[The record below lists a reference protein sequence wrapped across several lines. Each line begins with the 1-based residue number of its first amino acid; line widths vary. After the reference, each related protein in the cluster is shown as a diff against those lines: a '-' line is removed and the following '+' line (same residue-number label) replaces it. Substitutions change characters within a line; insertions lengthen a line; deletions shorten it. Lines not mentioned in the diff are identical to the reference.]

1 MMLKVVTRSVLVA
14 LLLLFPV
21 AALAQAAIT
30 GVVKDVSGAVLP
42 GVTVEASSPALIEK
56 VRTVITDAT
65 GQYRVVDLRPGT
77 YSVAF
82 TLTGFK
88 TVKRDGIVLTGTF
101 VATVSADLSPGE
113 LQETVTV
120 TGQSPIVDVQ
130 SVKVQQTLSDEVI
143 AAIPSS
149 RNASG
154 LQSLIPGL
162 NVTQAGVAVGGGDGG
177 GIAGGMGGL
186 AGTIHGGNTYG
197 SRTKTDGLNTDFTG
211 QAAAGGQLLNTAG
224 AQEVV
229 INTSGGL
236 GEAEGAG
243 VILNIIPRD
252 GGNTFSGSLFGN
264 TARDWMQDSNYTQ
277 SLKDQGL
284 RSPARLNSLSDVS
297 AMAGGKIIQD
307 KLWFYG
313 TVRQVK
319 ADNTV
324 PGMWVNKNA
333 SNPNSWAVDFDLSQ
347 PAFTDANDRH
357 EIGRLTWQASR
368 RHKLT
373 GYWQQQHN
381 YIGKEGGGTPTQ
393 TPEGTGLTSFKN
405 SKIQQLTWT
414 FTISNTLLAEA
425 GIGTYLGV
433 YDQSGGGGPRV
444 GGIGG
449 VNNPEMIQQLEQSAA
464 IIPSCNCSIPGLISR
479 HPGLANG
486 GFSRSDIG
494 TREWRASLAYVSGAH
509 SMKFGYQ
516 GGFST
521 PTKNYYYDS
530 SVIQVRTNNGVPNQ
544 ILENLAYPGWL
555 RTGRHVI
562 PVNLYAQ
569 DQWTRKRVTLQGGIR
584 MDHGITNYTS
594 DPLGGPEYLLMPT
607 QVSFP
612 TGSTQGIDWKDI
624 TPRGGV
630 AYDVFGNGKT
640 AIKASVG
647 KYMEGLS
654 SLFGLDMNPIFRIPT
669 QTARAWLNPT
679 NFNFTNSPGCDL
691 KNPAAQADCGPMLNQ
706 TFGTQVFN
714 TNYDPNMVTGW
725 GTRPYVWSTGVS
737 VQQELVKG
745 VALTVGFYRNSW
757 GNLSMVDN
765 TLTSLS
771 DYTPYSITAPLDPRL
786 PGGGGYVIPGLYDLN
801 PNKVG
806 QVLNLHELASAV
818 GPEMVNNWQGVDVSV
833 NARVWKGLTVQGG
846 TSTGRR
852 LTDACEVRS
861 LVPERT
867 SSTAIVPAG
876 GLLSSLT
883 NPYCRV
889 VEPYR
894 TSATGLATYVIPKV
908 DVQASLTWQS
918 NPGPEIAASY
928 VVTNAWIAQGP
939 QPLGRNLSGGAN
951 VTVNLIEPATMFG
964 ERRNNFDL
972 RLSRIQRF
980 GSKRLT
986 ISVDGYNL
994 TNADTVLAFNTG
1006 FAPGGTWLTPTRIAS
1021 PRYMKVGAQFDF

>member
-1 MMLKVVTRSVLVA
+1 
-14 LLLLFPV
+14 
-21 AALAQAAIT
+21 
-30 GVVKDVSGAVLP
+30 
-42 GVTVEASSPALIEK
+42 
-56 VRTVITDAT
+56 
-65 GQYRVVDLRPGT
+65 
-77 YSVAF
+77 
-82 TLTGFK
+82 
-88 TVKRDGIVLTGTF
+88 
-101 VATVSADLSPGE
+101 
-113 LQETVTV
+113 
-120 TGQSPIVDVQ
+120 
-130 SVKVQQTLSDEVI
+130 
-143 AAIPSS
+143 
-149 RNASG
+149 
-154 LQSLIPGL
+154 
-162 NVTQAGVAVGGGDGG
+162 
-177 GIAGGMGGL
+177 
-186 AGTIHGGNTYG
+186 
-197 SRTKTDGLNTDFTG
+197 
-211 QAAAGGQLLNTAG
+211 
-224 AQEVV
+224 
-229 INTSGGL
+229 
-236 GEAEGAG
+236 
-243 VILNIIPRD
+243 
-252 GGNTFSGSLFGN
+252 
-264 TARDWMQDSNYTQ
+264 
-277 SLKDQGL
+277 
-284 RSPARLNSLSDVS
+284 
-297 AMAGGKIIQD
+297 
-307 KLWFYG
+307 
-313 TVRQVK
+313 
-319 ADNTV
+319 
-324 PGMWVNKNA
+324 
-333 SNPNSWAVDFDLSQ
+333 
-347 PAFTDANDRH
+347 
-357 EIGRLTWQASR
+357 
-368 RHKLT
+368 
-373 GYWQQQHN
+373 
-381 YIGKEGGGTPTQ
+381 
-393 TPEGTGLTSFKN
+393 
-405 SKIQQLTWT
+405 
-414 FTISNTLLAEA
+414 
-425 GIGTYLGV
+425 
-433 YDQSGGGGPRV
+433 
-444 GGIGG
+444 
-449 VNNPEMIQQLEQSAA
+449 
-464 IIPSCNCSIPGLISR
+464 
-479 HPGLANG
+479 
-486 GFSRSDIG
+486 
-494 TREWRASLAYVSGAH
+494 
-509 SMKFGYQ
+509 
-516 GGFST
+516 
-521 PTKNYYYDS
+521 
-530 SVIQVRTNNGVPNQ
+530 
-544 ILENLAYPGWL
+544 
-555 RTGRHVI
+555 
-562 PVNLYAQ
+562 
-569 DQWTRKRVTLQGGIR
+569 
-584 MDHGITNYTS
+584 
-594 DPLGGPEYLLMPT
+594 MPT